1 MVLLALT
8 RKASFC
14 SRITS
19 TTVDVVGQTIKLRR
33 LRLTVRVPWRT
44 GPSGRINRHCGL
56 HWGIRR
62 KSLTS
67 AQTFETGAL
76 ISTCACNSGAAIGRV
91 PPSSGPS
98 FSVGIGLIVQ
108 SGLCATRATTGG
120 VTLPQKDGGAQH
132 PDTQPGQCQR

>member
-14 SRITS
+14 SGIIS

-33 LRLTVRVPWRT
+33 LRLMVRVPWRT

-62 KSLTS
+62 KSVTS

-76 ISTCACNSGAAIGRV
+76 ISTCACNSGAAIDAYLLGR
-91 PPSSGPS
+91 GDH
-98 FSVGIGLIVQ
+98 FW
-108 SGLCATRATTGG
+108 SGLRC
-120 VTLPQKDGGAQH
+120 VV
-132 PDTQPGQCQR
+132 